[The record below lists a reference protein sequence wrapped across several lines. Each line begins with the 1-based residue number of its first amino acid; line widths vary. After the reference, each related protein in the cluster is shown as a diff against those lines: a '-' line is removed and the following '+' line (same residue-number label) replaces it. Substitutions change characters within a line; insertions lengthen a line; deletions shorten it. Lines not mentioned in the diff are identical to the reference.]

1 MPVKTQQLCSTDLNE
16 TVQLWSRGTP
26 VVDAFGQASIVWVS
40 QGSYRAQ
47 VQPIR
52 GREVFAAMQ
61 VQAQAS
67 VKVRIRFKAGIDATW
82 RLTWQGVHH
91 DIISS
96 IPVGRKLMTEIL
108 CLPGVKDGR

>member
-1 MPVKTQQLCSTDLNE
+1 MKTQQLCSTDLNE

-26 VVDAFGQASIVWVS
+26 TTDAFGQDTINWVNE
-40 QGSYRAQ
+40 GGYRAQ

-61 VQAQAS
+61 VQAESS

-82 RLTWQGVHH
+82 RLTWGGVHH